1 MTDGEGDKDVEGNVI
16 LKLLLHILLDSEWV
30 CQHHVIFLVIR
41 MTKSFTQKKICLVE
55 LRMACSVDV

>member
-1 MTDGEGDKDVEGNVI
+1 MTEKGIKTWMGNVM
-16 LKLLLHILLDSEWV
+16 LKLLLHILLDSECL
-30 CQHHVIFLVIR
+30 CQNHVIFLVIR